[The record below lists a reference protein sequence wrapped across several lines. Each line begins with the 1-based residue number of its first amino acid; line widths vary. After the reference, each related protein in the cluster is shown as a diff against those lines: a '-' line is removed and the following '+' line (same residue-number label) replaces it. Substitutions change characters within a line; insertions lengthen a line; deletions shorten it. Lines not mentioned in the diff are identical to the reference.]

1 MTDYQRRRL
10 MSNRKD
16 YTSRRRLY
24 PNYMGEDMNEM
35 RKSRTANGQYRR
47 RKDYY
52 DNETEY
58 RKPNDYEHDYEY
70 EEEYEGNHPFVIEGE
85 MGFDYAEM
93 SKLSKRDIMEWKHN
107 LVNAD
112 GSSDKAFALPQ
123 EHTGHYEFFDRSYNV
138 PEFMVEPVRFTPQE
152 FAEIVK
158 GESVNVKYEQ
168 NIK

>member
-1 MTDYQRRRL
+1 VLFASRRL
-10 MSNRKD
+10 DGN
-16 YTSRRRLY
+16 YSRLFI
-24 PNYMGEDMNEM
+24 
-35 RKSRTANGQYRR
+35 A
-47 RKDYY
+47 
-52 DNETEY
+52 
-58 RKPNDYEHDYEY
+58 H
-70 EEEYEGNHPFVIEGE
+70 
-85 MGFDYAEM
+85 
-93 SKLSKRDIMEWKHN
+93 
-107 LVNAD
+107 VNAD